1 METQL
6 YEKLLKS
13 LTDPA
18 AIVLFIWCL
27 YLMREGFKKDDILT
41 IKDTVITKLLKAQE
55 DRGIVLTKITVMLE
69 AMFADSRRPK

>member
-1 METQL
+1 MESEL
-6 YEKLLKS
+6 YKKVLQS

-18 AIVLFIWCL
+18 AIILFVACI
-27 YLMREGFKKDDILT
+27 YLIRENWKKDS
-41 IKDTVITKLLKAQE
+41 VITKLLKAQE